1 MSKPKGIFV
10 LPEANYRLIYSDTQ
24 VERIGMLVD
33 LYAPQQ
39 EPEAVHRDLSI
50 LAPAELIFT
59 GWGSLAFSAEV
70 LAAAP
75 RLKMVFYGAGSVR
88 GTVTDAFWERGVRIC
103 SAWMANAVP
112 VMEYCLAQIFLC
124 LKKAYQHAAA
134 YRANSGMPRLA
145 VAGGYGSTIGL
156 VSLGVIGQMLAQ
168 RLTTFDVKVIAYD
181 PYVKPEDA
189 ARLGVDMVSLDE
201 IFRRS
206 DVVSLHTPWL
216 NSTVGMIRGE
226 HFALMKPGASFINTS
241 RGAVVR
247 EIEMVSALQARPD
260 LFAVLDVTWP
270 EPPAQDSVLF
280 TLPNVFLT
288 PHIAGS
294 MNAECNRMGQY
305 MLDDLERYLKGQ
317 PLLYEV
323 SHERAA
329 IMA

>member
-1 MSKPKGIFV
+1 MKPKGIFV
-10 LPEANYRLIYSDTQ
+10 LPEANYRLIYTDAQ
-24 VERIGMLVD
+24 VERIGALVD

-39 EPEAVHRDLSI
+39 EPEAVLHDRSI
-50 LAPAELIFT
+50 LAPAELVFT
-59 GWGSLAFSAEV
+59 GWGSLAFSAKV

-88 GTVTDAFWERGVRIC
+88 GTVTDAFWERGLRIC

-112 VMEYCLAQIFLC
+112 VVEYSLASIILC
-124 LKKAYQHAAA
+124 LKKTFQHAAA
-134 YRANSGMPRLA
+134 YKAAGGMPRLA
-145 VAGGYGSTIGL
+145 VAGGYGSTVGL
-156 VSLGVIGQMLAQ
+156 VSLGVIGRKLAD
-168 RLTTFDVKVIAYD
+168 RLRSFDVKVIAYD
-181 PYVKPEDA
+181 PYVRAEDA
-189 ARLGVDMVSLDE
+189 ALLGVEMVSLDE
-201 IFRRS
+201 VFRRS

-216 NSTVGMIRGE
+216 DTTVGMIRGE
-226 HFALMKPGASFINTS
+226 HFELMKPGASFINTS
-241 RGAVVR
+241 RGVVVR
-247 EIEMVSALQARPD
+247 EDEMASVLRARAD

-280 TLPNVFLT
+280 DLPNVFLT

-305 MLDDLERYLKGQ
+305 MLDDLERYLNGQ

-323 SHERAA
+323 SREKAA